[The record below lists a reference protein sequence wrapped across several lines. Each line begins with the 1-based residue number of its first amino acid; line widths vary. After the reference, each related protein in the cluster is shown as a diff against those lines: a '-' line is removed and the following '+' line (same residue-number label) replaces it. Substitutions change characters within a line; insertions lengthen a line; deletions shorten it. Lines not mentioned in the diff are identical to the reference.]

1 MKLYIIEL
9 KSQTLLTTKT
19 FLILISNKDP
29 EIVREVIMNVVKN
42 ENVNIDML
50 DEIDKH
56 LKPSLIL
63 LTSALTPPF
72 IAFKGEIYSINGNK
86 DWSINKLLSSST
98 ED

>member
-1 MKLYIIEL
+1 MKLYIVEL
-9 KSQTLLTTKT
+9 KSQTLPTTKT

-29 EIVREVIMNVVKN
+29 KVVRDVLMNVVKN

-72 IAFKGEIYSINGNK
+72 IAFEGEIYSINGNK